1 MAAMYNTLSAAFK
14 GLLDTA
20 LPEQMSHLTRTTL
33 SFDNDRLGFYIDIT
47 FSFINDEPTSIHD
60 EFIFEPTEQYDL
72 PSDFVSSIADT
83 ISTSIYNYKRARKY
97 HSCSSWHTV
106 QPRSTKGAPAVHY
119 LLAIS
124 RGARRHTAPC
134 NSKRGRS

>member
-20 LPEQMSHLTRTTL
+20 SPVQMSHLTRTTL

-47 FSFINDEPTSIHD
+47 FSLINDEPTSIHD
-60 EFIFEPTEQYDL
+60 EFISEPTEQYDL

-83 ISTSIYNYKRARKY
+83 ISTAIDGCHVLNAEEPPTTYTSFIQNSDGCQSSI
-97 HSCSSWHTV
+97 
-106 QPRSTKGAPAVHY
+106 QF
-119 LLAIS
+119 
-124 RGARRHTAPC
+124 TAEFTPM
-134 NSKRGRS
+134 

>member
-47 FSFINDEPTSIHD
+47 FSLINDEPTSIHD
-60 EFIFEPTEQYDL
+60 EFISEPTEQYDL

-83 ISTSIYNYKRARKY
+83 ISTSIDGF
-97 HSCSSWHTV
+97 HSLNVEELPTTYTSFILNSDGCQSPV
-106 QPRSTKGAPAVHY
+106 QF
-119 LLAIS
+119 
-124 RGARRHTAPC
+124 TAEVTPM
-134 NSKRGRS
+134 